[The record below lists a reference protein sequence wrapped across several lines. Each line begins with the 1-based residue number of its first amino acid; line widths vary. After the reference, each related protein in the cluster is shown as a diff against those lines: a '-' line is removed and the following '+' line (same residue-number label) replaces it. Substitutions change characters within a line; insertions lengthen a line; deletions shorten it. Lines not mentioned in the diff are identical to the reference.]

1 MISSIDLKR
10 IAGEEAVLLNEPMA
24 QYTTFGTGGP
34 ADLFI
39 RPDSREQLK
48 AVLAVLKE
56 SGTPCF
62 ILGRGSNLLVS
73 DAGYRGAVIT
83 LRKSMEAITVDG
95 TRVTAEA
102 GAMMPEVALAALRA
116 GLSGL
121 EFASGIPGTIGG
133 GLIMNAGAYGSEL
146 KNVVCEAEVLTPSGE
161 VVTLKSAE
169 LDLSYRHSALMGT
182 ENIVLSVTMEL
193 TPGNP
198 EQIRAVMDDLNKRRR
213 DKQPLEYGSAGSTF
227 KRPEGY
233 YAGALIEEAG
243 LKGFHVGNAWV
254 SEKHA
259 GFVVNKGG
267 ASAAEIMQVIRHVQ
281 QVVLD
286 RSGVPL
292 EPEVRLLGEFN

>member
-1 MISSIDLKR
+1 
-10 IAGEEAVLLNEPMA
+10 
-24 QYTTFGTGGP
+24 
-34 ADLFI
+34 
-39 RPDSREQLK
+39 
-48 AVLAVLKE
+48 
-56 SGTPCF
+56 
-62 ILGRGSNLLVS
+62 
-73 DAGYRGAVIT
+73 
-83 LRKSMEAITVDG
+83 
-95 TRVTAEA
+95 
-102 GAMMPEVALAALRA
+102 
-116 GLSGL
+116 
-121 EFASGIPGTIGG
+121 
-133 GLIMNAGAYGSEL
+133 
-146 KNVVCEAEVLTPSGE
+146 
-161 VVTLKSAE
+161 
-169 LDLSYRHSALMGT
+169 
-182 ENIVLSVTMEL
+182 MEL